1 MCGDDRLWIVPAID
15 AVALDNV
22 LLAFVVLAWI
32 NSGSGWVRRRRA
44 GRALLDLRRPP
55 RALLVALFQGISG
68 AAALKVAIDLQ
79 HPGLGAA
86 AVSLIVFALPE
97 MLRSRARIYERGV
110 AVGPWSFYPWAR
122 ITAYDMDAR
131 SRRPKNSLTLTV
143 RTVPFLPMLSS
154 VSLLCPRR
162 HRDLMTRLLIY
173 HVGNR
178 SVAHIPG
185 QPRPHA
191 AGVPALQHRRER
203 DANATANLQQSTAP
217 PQLFEGASSSA
228 PGES

>member
-1 MCGDDRLWIVPAID
+1 VPAINPD
-15 AVALDNV
+15 EIV
-22 LLAFVVLAWI
+22 LAFVVLAWI
-32 NSGSGWVRRRRA
+32 TSGSGWVRRRRA

-55 RALLVALFQGISG
+55 RALLVALLQGIIG
-68 AAALKVAIDLQ
+68 AATLKVAVDLQ
-79 HPGLGAA
+79 RPGLGAA

-110 AVGPWSFYPWAR
+110 AVGPWSFYPWER

-131 SRRPKNSLTLTV
+131 SRRLKNSLTLTV
-143 RTVPFLPMLSS
+143 RTVPFLPVPSS
-154 VSLLCPRR
+154 VSLLCPKR

-191 AGVPALQHRRER
+191 AGTPARQHRREH
-203 DANATANLQQSTAP
+203 DGNANPQQSAAS
-217 PQLFEGASSSA
+217 PQLFEGASPAA

>member
-1 MCGDDRLWIVPAID
+1 MSGDDRLWIVPAID

-32 NSGSGWVRRRRA
+32 NSGNGWVRRRRA

-68 AAALKVAIDLQ
+68 AAALKIAIDLQ

-97 MLRSRARIYERGV
+97 TLRARARIYERGV
-110 AVGPWSFYPWAR
+110 AVGPWSFYPWER

-131 SRRPKNSLTLTV
+131 SRRLKSSLTLTV
-143 RTVPFLPMLSS
+143 RTVPFLPVLSS
-154 VSLLCPRR
+154 VSLLCPKR

-178 SVAHIPG
+178 LVAHIPG

-191 AGVPALQHRRER
+191 AGAAARPHRHEH
-203 DANATANLQQSTAP
+203 DTNANPQPSAAP
-217 PQLFEGASSSA
+217 LSPQLLEGAGSA
-228 PGES
+228 SPGES